1 MTPKFILPAIAKDR
15 GPLYWLRPANW
26 WAGRRKLLR
35 TDHSNEWRYEF
46 LRDRVSAPVP
56 PGYPSDPLARSRAF
70 SWLTEKPGGAFSFI
84 VLGDTGEGD
93 ASQYALLP
101 LIRALKP
108 DFMIINGDVAYPA
121 GNVNDYLVGFFQPY
135 RGLGIPIWAVPGNHE
150 YYSEGHG
157 GEFFDVFC
165 SSVAAAQ
172 WEAHGLILKP
182 QPGSY
187 WELSEAG
194 LPLVVLG
201 LDSGQSGALDGNNG
215 FLGIGKR
222 KADGAQHDWLEWR
235 LSRAE
240 AQGASVVVLFHIPK
254 FVDGKVNGIGLKGL
268 HAILARHPCVKLVV
282 TAHIHNMQYYEPPVV
297 AQMLTEMTG
306 TSSLARPGYFI
317 SGGGG
322 AYIGST
328 HFDGSYKPAQRYP
341 TPEHFDDLAQAG
353 QRLIG
358 MLGIQ
363 KTLGGDVIGALGG
376 LFAGMAERSD
386 ADQMRMLSLLHFDCR
401 PGQRAVVTPY
411 YFDDLA
417 TLYPEWPDGTVVRV
431 QEGAPPLSA
440 SALAGCRV
448 APTIQ
453 L

>member
-26 WAGRRKLLR
+26 WAGRHKLLR

-46 LRDRVSAPVP
+46 LRDRVSAQVP

-70 SWLTEKPGGAFSFI
+70 SWLTEKPGGSFSFV

-135 RGLGIPIWAVPGNHE
+135 RGLDIPIWAVPGNHE
-150 YYSEGHG
+150 YYSDGHG
-157 GEFFDVFC
+157 AEFFDVFC

-222 KADGAQHDWLEWR
+222 KADGVQHDWLEWR

-240 AQGASVVVLFHIPK
+240 QQGASVVVLFHIPK
-254 FVDGKVNGIGLKGL
+254 FVDGKVNGIGLKSL

-306 TSSLARPGYFI
+306 TSSLTQPGYFV

-328 HFDGSYKPAQRYP
+328 HFDGQYKPAQRYP

-358 MLGIQ
+358 MLGIE
-363 KTLGGDVIGALGG
+363 KTLGGDVIGALGR

-411 YFDDLA
+411 YFDDLT